1 MREELIK
8 AIRCCRKSDC
18 EHCPLQRDICDELD
32 VLMESVPV
40 ELLNMIEDELETNL
54 TKKITTRYNKISN
67 KAVK

>member
-32 VLMESVPV
+32 VLMESIPV

-54 TKKITTRYNKISN
+54 TK
-67 KAVK
+67 

>member
-8 AIRCCRKSDC
+8 AIGCCRKSDC

-32 VLMESVPV
+32 VLMESIPV

-54 TKKITTRYNKISN
+54 TE
-67 KAVK
+67 